1 MDYSFILDALK
12 IIILLPMIIFLI
24 YGVFRLGGKYIK
36 NVNSGRIIKV
46 YERINLSQNVF
57 ISVVSILDKV
67 YVISNTNNEVKILLE
82 LDKDAVSN
90 YKDNPIESDL
100 IKLNFLKRKS
110 NNEWKTK

>member
-1 MDYSFILDALK
+1 MDYSFALEVLK

-24 YGVFRLGGKYIK
+24 YGVFRFGGKYIK

-46 YERINLSQNVF
+46 YDRINLSQNVF

-67 YVISNTNNEVKILLE
+67 YVISNTNTEVKILLE
-82 LDKDAVSN
+82 LDKDAISN

-100 IKLNFLKRKS
+100 TKLNFLKRKS
-110 NNEWKTK
+110 NNE